1 GDSAFGYKNMIVF
14 SAPGVTNWAVPA
26 ELQNG
31 RKCYVEIVAG
41 GGAGGRAAGGGGGG
55 GGGIAKSL
63 LDLSG
68 ITSVQLTVGAGGIP

>member
-1 GDSAFGYKNMIVF
+1 MIVF

-31 RKCYVEIVAG
+31 RKCYVEIVGG